1 MLKIEIEI
9 GLGKMVCCWEAEAA
23 LMEIRPWIRGLLRD
37 LPEPQKN
44 LDELMIKAGALF
56 EKRAPQVFHD
66 AQARIVIDVLL
77 QLMEEALLQA
87 TGGMTTKESK
97 RIFTRFQKQISEFFK
112 VRHNELLGHRRGRQ
126 AGQKYANPRKRQD
139 LTAVRRK
146 KILAAMREI
155 GRAPFNRGEV
165 ARLIGIDR
173 KTLRAW
179 APTKD
184 EWEELSV
191 EALSMGSRK

>member
-1 MLKIEIEI
+1 MKIEIDV
-9 GLGKMVCCWEAEAA
+9 GLGKMVCHWEEEAA
-23 LMEIRPWIRGLLRD
+23 LMEIRPWIAGLLRD
-37 LPEPQKN
+37 LPEPQQT
-44 LDELMIKAGALF
+44 LDELMIKAAALF
-56 EKRAPQVFHD
+56 EELAPQVFHR
-66 AQARIVIDVLL
+66 AQALIFIQVLL
-77 QLMEEALLQA
+77 QLMPEALEQA
-87 TGGMTTKESK
+87 TAETMTPESK
-97 RIFTRFQKQISEFFK
+97 RIFKYFQRKISEFFK
-112 VRHNELLGHRRGRQ
+112 VSHNELLGHRRGRQ
-126 AGQKYANPRKRQD
+126 AGQKDAKPRERQD
-139 LTAVRRK
+139 LAAERRK